1 MPLDL
6 RRICGYNGGMGITV
20 PKRISQA
27 ILNSLSAGVVPRI
40 GLEYIAVGRKRE
52 IETALEDFENIGEG
66 AAAFR
71 FIIGRYGSGKTF
83 FLQALRNYA
92 LERDYICA
100 DADLSPDKK
109 LTGSSG
115 TGRAS
120 YRELLQRLSTK
131 IRPDGGALEAL
142 LQRWINSIQNETI
155 KAGYSQ
161 DESDFAS
168 RVEWKINEIIGSIKE
183 YVHGFDFVTVLLH
196 YYRAFIAGDDEK
208 KSTALRWIRGEYTT
222 RTEAKKFLP
231 VGEIVT
237 DDSWYDHLKLFAAFC
252 VRIGYRGLLVFIDEG
267 VNLFK
272 ITNRRSRENNYEKL
286 LSIFNDI
293 MQGKSQW
300 LGFYMGGTPQFLED
314 ERRGLA
320 SFPALKS
327 RLEESR
333 FVRSGHVN
341 SGSPIIRLSTLSNEE
356 IFILLERLTE
366 IHAVHY
372 GHESWIGEEE
382 ITAFLELA
390 LSSPG
395 AAEFITPREI
405 TRDYLALLNI
415 LKDQSETDF
424 FELIQR
430 EDRRVRAA
438 SPEDLYAQFQV

>member
-1 MPLDL
+1 
-6 RRICGYNGGMGITV
+6 MGITI

-52 IETALEDFENIGEG
+52 IETALDDFNNLSEG

-83 FLQALRNYA
+83 FIQALRNYA
-92 LERDYICA
+92 LDRDYICA
-100 DADLSPDKK
+100 DVDLSPDKK
-109 LTGSSG
+109 LTGSTG
-115 TGRAS
+115 TGRAA
-120 YRELLQRLSTK
+120 YRELMQRLSTK
-131 IRPDGGALEAL
+131 LRPDGGALEAL
-142 LQRWINSIQNETI
+142 LQRWINRIQTATI
-155 KAGYSQ
+155 QDGYAQ
-161 DESDFAS
+161 EESDFAS
-168 RVEWKINEIIGSIKE
+168 RVEWKIHETLGEMKE
-183 YVHGFDFVTVLLH
+183 YVHGFDFTSVLLH
-196 YYRAFIAGDDEK
+196 YYKAFISGDDEK
-208 KSTALRWIRGEYTT
+208 KNAALRWIRGEYTT
-222 RTEAKKFLP
+222 RTEAKRFLP

-237 DDSWYDHLKLFAAFC
+237 DDSWYDYLKLFAIFC
-252 VRIGYRGLLVFIDEG
+252 IRIGYKGMLVFVDEG
-267 VNLFK
+267 VNLYK

-286 LSIFNDI
+286 LAIFNDI
-293 MQGKSQW
+293 MQGKAQW

-320 SFPALKS
+320 SYPALKS

-333 FVRSGHVN
+333 FVRSGHVD

-366 IHAVHY
+366 IHALHY
-372 GHESWIGEEE
+372 GYAAWISKDE

-395 AAEFITPREI
+395 AVEFITPREI

-415 LKDQSETDF
+415 LKDEPDLDF

-430 EDRRVRAA
+430 EDRQVKSA
-438 SPEDLYAQFQV
+438 SPEELYAQFQV

>member
-1 MPLDL
+1 
-6 RRICGYNGGMGITV
+6 MGITI

-52 IETALEDFENIGEG
+52 IETALGDFENLSEG

-92 LERDYICA
+92 LDRDYVCA

-109 LTGSSG
+109 LTGSAG
-115 TGRAS
+115 AGRAA
-120 YRELLQRLSTK
+120 YRELMQRLSTK

-142 LQRWINSIQNETI
+142 IQRWINKIQTATI
-155 KAGYSQ
+155 QEGYAQ
-161 DESDFAS
+161 EESGFAS
-168 RVEWKINEIIGSIKE
+168 RVEWKIHETLGEMKE
-183 YVHGFDFVTVLLH
+183 YVHGFDFASVLSQ
-196 YYRAFIAGDDEK
+196 YYKAFISGDDEK
-208 KSTALRWIRGEYTT
+208 KNAALRWIRGEYTT
-222 RTEAKKFLP
+222 RTEAKRLLF
-231 VGEIVT
+231 VGEIAT
-237 DDSWYDHLKLFAAFC
+237 DDSWYDYLKLFAFFC
-252 VRIGYRGLLVFIDEG
+252 VKLGYKGLLVFVDEG
-267 VNLFK
+267 VNLYK
-272 ITNRRSRENNYEKL
+272 IANRRSRENNYEKL
-286 LSIFNDI
+286 LAIFNDI
-293 MQGKSQW
+293 MQGKAQW

-320 SFPALKS
+320 SYPALKS
-327 RLEESR
+327 RLEENR
-333 FVRSGHVN
+333 FIRSGHVD
-341 SGSPIIRLSTLSNEE
+341 SGSPIIRLSALSNEE
-356 IFILLERLTE
+356 LFILLERLTE
-366 IHAVHY
+366 IHALHY
-372 GHESWIGEEE
+372 GYDSWIGENE

-415 LKDQSETDF
+415 LKDESNADY

-430 EDRRVRAA
+430 EDRRVKAA
-438 SPEDLYAQFQV
+438 SPEELYAQFQV

>member
-1 MPLDL
+1 
-6 RRICGYNGGMGITV
+6 MGITV

-52 IETALEDFENIGEG
+52 IQTALEDLENISEG

-92 LERDYICA
+92 LDRDYICA

-109 LTGSSG
+109 LSGSAG
-115 TGRAS
+115 TGRAT

-142 LQRWINSIQNETI
+142 LQKWINSVQNEMMQ
-155 KAGYSQ
+155 AGYSR
-161 DESDFAS
+161 EEADFAS
-168 RVEWKINEIIGSIKE
+168 RVEWKIRDTINGMEE
-183 YVHGFDFVTVLLH
+183 YVHGFDFAQVLVF
-196 YYRAFIAGDDEK
+196 YFKAFTSGDDEK
-208 KSTALRWIRGEYTT
+208 KAAALRWIRGEYAT
-222 RTEAKKFLP
+222 RTEAKKILP

-237 DDSWYDHLKLFAAFC
+237 DDTWYDYLKLFAAFSR
-252 VRIGYRGLLVFIDEG
+252 RIGYRGLLIFIDEG

-272 ITNRRSRENNYEKL
+272 IANRRSRENNYEKL

-293 MQGKSQW
+293 MQGKAQW
-300 LGFYMGGTPQFLED
+300 MGFYMGGTGQFLED

-320 SFPALKS
+320 SYPALKS

-333 FVRSGHVN
+333 FVRSGHVDT
-341 SGSPIIRLSTLSNEE
+341 GSPVIRISPLSNEE
-356 IFILLERLTE
+356 VFILLERLTE
-366 IHAVHY
+366 IHALHY
-372 GHESWIGEEE
+372 SYEAWIGQEEM
-382 ITAFLELA
+382 TAFLELA
-390 LSSPG
+390 LSTPG

-405 TRDYLALLNI
+405 TRDYLSLLNI
-415 LKDQSETDF
+415 LKDQPETDF
-424 FELIQR
+424 FDLIRR
-430 EDRRVRAA
+430 EDRRVKAA
-438 SPEDLYAQFQV
+438 SPEELYAAFQL

>member
-1 MPLDL
+1 
-6 RRICGYNGGMGITV
+6 MGITV

-52 IETALEDFENIGEG
+52 IQTALEDMENISEG

-92 LERDYICA
+92 LDRDYICA

-109 LTGSSG
+109 LSGSAG
-115 TGRAS
+115 TGRAT

-142 LQRWINSIQNETI
+142 LQKWINSVQNEMMQ
-155 KAGYSQ
+155 AGYSR
-161 DESDFAS
+161 EEADFAS
-168 RVEWKINEIIGSIKE
+168 RVEWKIRDTINGMEE
-183 YVHGFDFVTVLLH
+183 YVHGFDFAHVLVF
-196 YYRAFIAGDDEK
+196 YFKAFMSSDDEK
-208 KSTALRWIRGEYTT
+208 KVAALRWIRGEYAT
-222 RTEAKKFLP
+222 RTEAKKILP

-237 DDSWYDHLKLFAAFC
+237 DDTWYDYLKLFAAFSR
-252 VRIGYRGLLVFIDEG
+252 RIGYRGLLVFIDEG

-272 ITNRRSRENNYEKL
+272 IANRRSRENNYEKL

-293 MQGKSQW
+293 MQGKAQW
-300 LGFYMGGTPQFLED
+300 MGFYLGGTGQFLED

-320 SFPALKS
+320 SYPALKS

-333 FVRSGHVN
+333 FVRSGHVDT
-341 SGSPIIRLSTLSNEE
+341 GSPVIRILPLSNEE
-356 IFILLERLTE
+356 VYILLERLTE
-366 IHAVHY
+366 IHALHY
-372 GHESWIGEEE
+372 GYEPWIGQEEM
-382 ITAFLELA
+382 TAFLELA
-390 LSSPG
+390 LSTPG

-405 TRDYLALLNI
+405 TRDYLSLLNI
-415 LKDQSETDF
+415 LKDQPETDF
-424 FELIQR
+424 FDLIRR
-430 EDRRVRAA
+430 EDRRVKAA
-438 SPEDLYAQFQV
+438 SPEELYATFQL

>member
-1 MPLDL
+1 
-6 RRICGYNGGMGITV
+6 MGITV

-27 ILNSLSAGVVPRI
+27 ILGSLSAGVVPRI

-52 IETALEDFENIGEG
+52 IQTALDDMENISEG
-66 AAAFR
+66 ASAFR

-92 LERDYICA
+92 MDRDYLCA

-115 TGRAS
+115 TGRAT
-120 YRELLQRLSTK
+120 YRELMRRLSTR

-142 LQRWINSIQNETI
+142 LQKWINTVQNEI
-155 KAGYSQ
+155 LSGGYSR
-161 DESDFAS
+161 DESGFAS
-168 RVEWKINEIIGSIKE
+168 RVEWKIRETLGGME
-183 YVHGFDFVTVLLH
+183 DFVHGFDFASVLSH
-196 YYRAFIAGDDEK
+196 YASGFLSGDEEK
-208 KSTALRWIRGEYTT
+208 TTAALRWIRGEYAA
-222 RTEAKKFLP
+222 RTEAKRLLP

-237 DDSWYDHLKLFAAFC
+237 DDSWYDHLKLFAAFS
-252 VRIGYRGLLVFIDEG
+252 VRVGYRGLLVFIDEG

-272 ITNRRSRENNYEKL
+272 IANRRSRENNYEKL

-293 MQGKSQW
+293 TQGRAGH
-300 LGFYMGGTPQFLED
+300 LGFYLGGTPQFLED

-333 FVRSGHVN
+333 FVRSGHVD
-341 SGSPIIRLSTLSNEE
+341 SGSPVIRLSPLSNEE
-356 IFILLERLTE
+356 VFILLERLTE

-372 GHESWIGEEE
+372 AYEPWIGEEE

-395 AAEFITPREI
+395 ASEFITPREI
-405 TRDYLALLNI
+405 GRDYLALLNI
-415 LKDQSETDF
+415 LKDEPETEF
-424 FELIQR
+424 HELIRR
-430 EDRRVRAA
+430 EDRRVQAA
-438 SPEDLYAQFQV
+438 SPETVYATFRV

>member
-1 MPLDL
+1 
-6 RRICGYNGGMGITV
+6 MGITI

-27 ILNSLSAGVVPRI
+27 LLNSLSAGVVPRI

-52 IETALEDFENIGEG
+52 IETALDDFENLSEG

-92 LERDYICA
+92 LDRDYICA
-100 DADLSPDKK
+100 DVDLSPDKK

-115 TGRAS
+115 TGRAA
-120 YRELLQRLSTK
+120 YRELMQRLSTK
-131 IRPDGGALEAL
+131 LRPDGGALEPII
-142 LQRWINSIQNETI
+142 QRWINKIQTEMI
-155 KAGYSQ
+155 QSGYSQ
-161 DESDFAS
+161 EESDFAS
-168 RVEWKINEIIGSIKE
+168 RVEWKIHETLGSLKE
-183 YVHGFDFVTVLLH
+183 YIHGFDFASVLSH
-196 YYRAFIAGDDEK
+196 YYKGFTTGDDEK
-208 KSTALRWIRGEYTT
+208 KNSALRWIRGEYAT
-222 RTEAKKFLP
+222 RTEAKRLLP
-231 VGEIVT
+231 AGEIIT
-237 DDSWYDHLKLFAAFC
+237 DDSWYDYLKLFAVFC
-252 VRIGYRGLLVFIDEG
+252 VRLGYKGLLVFVDEG
-267 VNLFK
+267 VNLYK
-272 ITNRRSRENNYEKL
+272 IANRRSRENNYEKL

-293 MQGKSQW
+293 MQGKTQW
-300 LGFYMGGTPQFLED
+300 MGFYMGGTPQFLED

-320 SFPALKS
+320 SYPALKS

-341 SGSPIIRLSTLSNEE
+341 SGSPVIRLSTLSSEE

-366 IHAVHY
+366 IHALHY
-372 GHESWIGEEE
+372 SYDPWIGGEE

-415 LKDQSETDF
+415 LKDESEADF

-430 EDRRVRAA
+430 EDRRVKAA
-438 SPEDLYAQFQV
+438 SPEELYAQFQV